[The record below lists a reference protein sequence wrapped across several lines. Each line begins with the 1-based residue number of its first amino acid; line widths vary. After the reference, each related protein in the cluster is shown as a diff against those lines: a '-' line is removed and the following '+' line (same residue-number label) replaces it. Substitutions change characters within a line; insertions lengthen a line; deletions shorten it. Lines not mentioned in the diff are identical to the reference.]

1 MKNGRRTIVMAHV
14 DLKAG
19 RIEFLVKKQR
29 IQPGRRQLPEFMSFS
44 SEECRTIGMDSIEYC
59 LNCYDDD
66 VAYIWPTYFAH
77 IASIR
82 QPEETLKQILIN
94 ELSCRVEIELT
105 RTLETLCFCDLR
117 EQLIGKNR
125 DVFEQVEE
133 PENHEVDF
141 FKGVRYE
148 SVYLFMLP
156 QEAKMQLCRMDHPY
170 LPANRDMV
178 QLRFDD
184 RSLPKVRSMVPDNRT
199 SPEVHFISSVSLHG
213 QPLISY
219 LFDEILADNGRRQTK
234 YQDQYQWLRQIYHAI
249 RTNCQ

>member
-14 DLKAG
+14 NLKAG
-19 RIEFLVKKQR
+19 RIEFLIKKQL
-29 IQPGRRQLPEFMSFS
+29 ILPGRRQPPEFISFS
-44 SEECRTIGMDSIEYC
+44 SEERRTIGMDSIEYC
-59 LNCYDDD
+59 LNYYDDD

-82 QPEETLKQILIN
+82 QPEEILKQILIN

-105 RTLETLCFCDLR
+105 RTLETLCICDLR

-125 DVFEQVEE
+125 NIFEQVEE

-156 QEAKMQLCRMDHPY
+156 QEAKMQLCRLEHPH
-170 LPANRDMV
+170 LPANRNMV
-178 QLRFDD
+178 QLRFD
-184 RSLPKVRSMVPDNRT
+184 RSLPKVRSVVPDNRT
-199 SPEVHFISSVSLHG
+199 SPEVHFISSISLHG
-213 QPLISY
+213 QPLIFY
-219 LFDEILADNGRRQTK
+219 FFDEILADNGKRQIK
-234 YQDQYQWLRQIYHAI
+234 YLDQYQWLRQIYHTI

>member
-14 DLKAG
+14 DLKAD
-19 RIEFLVKKQR
+19 RIAFLIKKQL
-29 IQPGRRQLPEFMSFS
+29 ILPGRRQPPEFISFS
-44 SEECRTIGMDSIEYC
+44 SEERRIIGMDSIEYC
-59 LNCYDDD
+59 LNYYDDD

-77 IASIR
+77 IASTR
-82 QPEETLKQILIN
+82 QPEEILKQILIN

-105 RTLETLCFCDLR
+105 RTLENLCFCDLR

-133 PENHEVDF
+133 LENHEVDF

-156 QEAKMQLCRMDHPY
+156 QEAKMQLCRLEHPH
-170 LPANRDMV
+170 LPVNRNMV
-178 QLRFDD
+178 QLRFD
-184 RSLPKVRSMVPDNRT
+184 RSLPKVRSVVPDNRT

-219 LFDEILADNGRRQTK
+219 LFDEILADNGKRQIK